1 LYRIVYVGEGIG
13 EKPAFVRFYSSRSH
27 GAVRLHPP
35 SAIATA
41 AAGVTLLATA
51 TAAAGVT
58 VLVYVLL

>member
-1 LYRIVYVGEGIG
+1 VGEGIG

-51 TAAAGVT
+51 AAGVT